1 MEDEQTALI
10 EQIER
15 CRRLAGLLTDERMR
29 QALAEL
35 AKDYEARLKGK
46 QKNGEHFMLRNPE

>member
-1 MEDEQTALI
+1 MDDEQTQLI

-29 QALAEL
+29 RALHELAE
-35 AKDYEARLKGK
+35 DYEARLNHKHRK
-46 QKNGEHFMLRNPE
+46 VEHFMLRNPE